1 LLGGLPGITLPAG
14 RAASAD
20 SGEDMVGRRKTI
32 LLIEDHPQ
40 LRSAIRAHLQRMGFE
55 TVEAGDATS
64 ALKRLSACSP
74 DLICLDLVLPE
85 SSGYEL
91 CEHISAL
98 PEHRAT
104 PLLMMSDRAY
114 PADRAHAAE
123 VGADGF
129 IAKPFGAELLRRAI
143 EALLRGPPAK
153 PAGT

>member
-1 LLGGLPGITLPAG
+1 
-14 RAASAD
+14 
-20 SGEDMVGRRKTI
+20 
-32 LLIEDHPQ
+32 
-40 LRSAIRAHLQRMGFE
+40 MGFE
-55 TVEAGDATS
+55 TVEASDATS
-64 ALKRLSACSP
+64 ALQRLAACSP

-91 CEHISAL
+91 CEFIRTL

-114 PADRAHAAE
+114 PADRTHAAE

-129 IAKPFGAELLRRAI
+129 IAKPFGAEILRRAI
-143 EALLRGPPAK
+143 ETLLRSTPAK

>member
-1 LLGGLPGITLPAG
+1 MG
-14 RAASAD
+14 
-20 SGEDMVGRRKTI
+20 GRRKTV
-32 LLIEDHPQ
+32 LLVEDHPQ
-40 LRSAIRAHLQRMGFE
+40 LRSAIRSQLHRMGFE
-55 TVEAGDATS
+55 TVEASDATS
-64 ALKRLSACSP
+64 ALKRLSGCSP

-85 SSGYEL
+85 TSGYEL
-91 CEHISAL
+91 CEFIRSL

-153 PAGT
+153 QAAP

>member
-1 LLGGLPGITLPAG
+1 
-14 RAASAD
+14 
-20 SGEDMVGRRKTI
+20 MVGRRKTI

-40 LRSAIRAHLQRMGFE
+40 LRGAIRGHLQRMGFE
-55 TVEAGDATS
+55 TVEASDATS
-64 ALKRLSACSP
+64 ALKRLSGCSP

-91 CEHISAL
+91 CEFIRTM

-104 PLLMMSDRAY
+104 PLLMMSDRSY

-153 PAGT
+153 PAAP